1 MVLRCQKSKKNW
13 RMQVNWNHLK
23 LVFLFLTVIALYSFA
38 DYRSSQKNV
47 DDIVVK
53 FMGDNDLY
61 LTEASV
67 NKLLIQN
74 YGTVKNRPKEELVL
88 NTIEEVLLSN
98 DMVKNAQVYLTVN
111 GELIS
116 KIVQRKPIGRVEGVS
131 KFYLDDMGKRMPM
144 SQNHSARVPIITG
157 KITGKSLEDAYVI
170 LNYINEDDFLRK
182 NVIGIHIEEEGK
194 YQLKFRLENFVVN
207 LGGVDNLN
215 EKFKNFMAFY
225 AKAAKDK
232 SLEKYAIVSLEF
244 SNQVVCTKI

>member
-1 MVLRCQKSKKNW
+1 MR
-13 RMQVNWNHLK
+13 VNWNYIK
-23 LVFLFLTVIALYSFA
+23 LSFLAIAIVGLYGFA
-38 DYRSSQKNV
+38 DFRSKHKKVV
-47 DDIVVK
+47 DVSIK
-53 FMGDNDLY
+53 FLGDNNLY
-61 LTEASV
+61 LTETSV

-74 YGTVKNRPKEELVL
+74 YGTVKNRTKEELVL
-88 NTIEEVLLSN
+88 NTIEEVVLSN

-111 GELIS
+111 GELIT

-131 KFYLDDMGKRMPM
+131 KFYLDDLGERMPL
-144 SQNHSARVPIITG
+144 SKNHSARVPIITG
-157 KITGKSLEDAYVI
+157 KITGKSLEDAYTI

-225 AKAAKDK
+225 AKAVKDN
-232 SLEKYAIVSLEF
+232 SLEDYAVVSLEF
-244 SNQVVCTKI
+244 DNQVVCTKI